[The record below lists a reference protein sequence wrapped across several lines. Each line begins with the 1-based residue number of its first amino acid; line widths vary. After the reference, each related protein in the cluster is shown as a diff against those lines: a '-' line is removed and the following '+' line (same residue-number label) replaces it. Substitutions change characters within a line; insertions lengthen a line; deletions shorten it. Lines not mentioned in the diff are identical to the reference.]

1 MASCPRP
8 ALTRSRAG
16 RWHEQ
21 DPDELMASCDVCI
34 AEACKALEVAGY
46 SKESVKVI
54 GAPHHS
60 QPKPRAD

>member
-1 MASCPRP
+1 
-8 ALTRSRAG
+8 
-16 RWHEQ
+16 
-21 DPDELMASCDVCI
+21 MASCDVCI

-46 SKESVKVI
+46 AKESVKVI